1 MMENEKDIVKN
12 SNRIFAIIGIVL
24 IVISMI
30 MNDYSLIMGFCLG
43 YCVNLIILKIIV
55 RTVDSILSTN
65 RLIATGFVATS
76 FLLKMLIYATGFI
89 LAIKIPKLFNLFT
102 VTIGYFV
109 VKLAMFHTGYRLR
122 KGGE

>member
-1 MMENEKDIVKN
+1 MMESEKDIVKN

-43 YCVNLIILKIIV
+43 YCINLIILKIIV
-55 RTVDSILSTN
+55 CTVDGILSTN
-65 RLIATGFVATS
+65 KKIATGFVATS
-76 FLLKMLIYATGFI
+76 FLLKMLIYAIGFI